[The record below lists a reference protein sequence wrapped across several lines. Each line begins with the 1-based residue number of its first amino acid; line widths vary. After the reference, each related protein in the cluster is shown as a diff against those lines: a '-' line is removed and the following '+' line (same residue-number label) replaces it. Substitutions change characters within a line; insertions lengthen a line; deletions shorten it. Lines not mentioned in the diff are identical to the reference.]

1 MVRYVGQRPGPVP
14 ENRGIGVRDDME
26 LQLDGERQPV
36 FPDTLSPDDSTDVA
50 IPKSLTGIVSATL
63 PMVALAACG
72 SGGGSSGTPT
82 AVAPTPVPPPVV
94 VIPPTDT
101 QASRFLVQSTMGPNR
116 ADIARVVSVGYD
128 AWITEQ
134 FATARATSHWDWLIA
149 GGYNAVANINSQNG
163 FDNTMWRQAI
173 SGQDQLRQRV
183 GQALMSFLVVGI
195 DGLNTNWRAFAAAN
209 YVDILMDNAFGN
221 YRDILDKVTTSPAMG
236 YYLTYIG
243 NRKASS
249 ATGAQ
254 PDETYAR
261 ELMQLFTLGLNKLN
275 ADGTVQ
281 TSGGNTI
288 DAYTQDDVSGLARV
302 FTGFT
307 LDSTDAT
314 TPDRLR
320 RPLIQQASNHELGT
334 KVFLGTTIP
343 ASTDGFASLRIAL
356 DTIFANANVPPFVS
370 KQLIQRLVTSNP
382 TPAYVGRVSAVF
394 ANNGSG
400 VRGDMK
406 AVIRA
411 ILMDTEARSDANLTA
426 ANFGKLREPVIRLTN
441 WARAYGATSPSDA
454 WAFGNTTSP
463 LNRLSQS
470 PGRSPSVFNFFR
482 PGYTPPNTAI
492 ATAGLVAP
500 EMQITNEPSVIA
512 YINYIQTLIQ
522 SGTGDVRANYTDI
535 LTRATDAAA
544 LVAEVNTVLAAG
556 QLSAATVTTIR
567 TAVESIGT
575 TTPLLL
581 ANRVYTAIL
590 LTMASP
596 DYLAQK

>member
-1 MVRYVGQRPGPVP
+1 M
-14 ENRGIGVRDDME
+14 RDD
-26 LQLDGERQPV
+26 
-36 FPDTLSPDDSTDVA
+36 TDVRLDTEHDQA
-50 IPKSLTGIVSATL
+50 TLDTAATVEVPKSLAGIVTATL

-72 SGGGSSGTPT
+72 GGGDGGSGTPT
-82 AVAPTPVPPPVV
+82 GVAPTPTPPPVV
-94 VIPPTDT
+94 IVPPTT
-101 QASRFLVQSTMGPNR
+101 AQASRFLGQTSMGATR
-116 ADIARVVSVGYD
+116 TEIDRVVSVGYD
-128 AWITEQ
+128 TWITDQ
-134 FATARATSHWDWLIA
+134 FAVARATSHWDWLIA
-149 GGYNAVANINSQNG
+149 GGYNAAANVNGQNG
-163 FDNTMWRQAI
+163 FDNTVWRQAI

-183 GQALMSFLVVGI
+183 GQALLSFLVVGI

-209 YVDILMDNAFGN
+209 YIDVLMDNAFGN
-221 YRDILDKVTTSPAMG
+221 YRELLEKVTLSSGMG

-243 NRKASS
+243 NRKANA

-254 PDETYAR
+254 PDENYAR
-261 ELMQLFTLGLNKLN
+261 ELMQLFTLGVSKLN

-281 TSGGNTI
+281 TSGGNPL
-288 DAYTQDDVSGLARV
+288 DAYTQEDVSGLARV
-302 FTGFT
+302 FTGFN
-307 LDSTDAT
+307 LDSNDSS

-320 RPLIQQASNHELGT
+320 RPLIQQAANHELGT

-343 ASTDGFASLRIAL
+343 ANTDGFASLRLAL
-356 DTIFANANVPPFVS
+356 DAIFANANVPPFVS

-382 TPAYVGRVSAVF
+382 TPAFVGRVSAVF

-411 ILMDTEARSDANLTA
+411 ILTDTEARSDANLTA

-441 WARAYGATSPSDA
+441 WARAFGATSPSDA
-454 WAFGNTTSP
+454 WAFGNTSSS
-463 LNRLSQS
+463 LNRLAQS
-470 PGRSPSVFNFFR
+470 IGHSPSVFNFFR

-512 YINYIQTLIQ
+512 YVNYMQSLIQ
-522 SGTGDVRANYTDI
+522 SGTGDVRANYTET
-535 LTRATDAAA
+535 LTRATDSAA
-544 LVAEVNTVLAAG
+544 LVAEINLVLAAG

-567 TAVESIGT
+567 TAVDSIGT
-575 TTPLLL
+575 TTPALL
-581 ANRVYTAIL
+581 ANRVYAAIL